1 MKNNCKRLVF
11 IFLSISILIVLT
23 VRGCLFQENH
33 QGMGQ
38 LYSGDDYSHWFHL
51 RGIVLEKTTTLLV
64 RLMDEKESTL
74 FFDKTEVSLDC
85 TKCETEVKN
94 VSKGD
99 IIQFYFFK
107 QHADNGIVKVEKVI
121 GEKEE
126 K

>member
-1 MKNNCKRLVF
+1 MNKKSFLVL

-51 RGIVLEKTTTLLV
+51 RGIVLEKTSNTLLV

-107 QHADNGIVKVEKVI
+107 QHAGNGIVKVEKVI

-126 K
+126 E